1 MSAFRLTLATLC
13 SSTVISTRWPSLN
26 LLTLFFGLH
35 NAHHRSTGT
44 AWHQL
49 PALHSKL
56 YGSDL
61 ARCPAVLTW
70 AQLSGTWVGNRL
82 RRVLEEDYGVVHK
95 GGLEP
100 ARVKD
105 FVGTLGVSFLTI

>member
-1 MSAFRLTLATLC
+1 
-13 SSTVISTRWPSLN
+13 
-26 LLTLFFGLH
+26 
-35 NAHHRSTGT
+35 
-44 AWHQL
+44 
-49 PALHSKL
+49 
-56 YGSDL
+56 
-61 ARCPAVLTW
+61 LTW